1 MSENKENLTRD
12 VGRIS
17 SGTFLSRISGLI
29 RDIFLTHFLGA
40 TAIADSFGVAFVIPN
55 MLRGLFGEGSLA
67 AAFIPTYT
75 EIKETR
81 SREEAIAFA
90 ANLLSILVLILI
102 GLVLLGLL
110 LAPYIIR
117 IMAPGF
123 SKEVQELTIH
133 LTRILFPYLFL
144 IGLTSS
150 IIAILNAHKIFF
162 FPSLS
167 PLMLN
172 LGIIMPILFVSFFTH
187 TDIVYRAY
195 LFAGGVILGGVFQLF
210 VNIHLLKT
218 VGYKL
223 RFRINLKQRE
233 LKGVWNRMIPGI
245 ISLGI
250 REVNVVVDTLLASLL
265 ITGSVAAL
273 QYGNRLMQ
281 LPLGVFGVAIG
292 AALLPMFSRQTAHKK
307 ADELIHSIQEAF
319 QMIMII
325 MMPIIVLILV
335 VGKDA
340 ISLVYLH
347 GAFDQKAL
355 IMTYSALA
363 FYSIGLISHSSV
375 KIFASAFF
383 ALKNTKTP
391 MIIAGIAVV
400 CNIILN
406 LILMRLLQL
415 RGLALA
421 TSIAATLQATILF
434 FTLQIK
440 IGRISFRK
448 IGITF
453 IKVVVLSAIVGLAA
467 YYLNILSDH
476 YVPATRFYI
485 FIKLLIIFAASVM
498 IYLFGLKLLKVTDL
512 QKIKQSIFTKNK

>member
-1 MSENKENLTRD
+1 
-12 VGRIS
+12 
-17 SGTFLSRISGLI
+17 
-29 RDIFLTHFLGA
+29 
-40 TAIADSFGVAFVIPN
+40 
-55 MLRGLFGEGSLA
+55 
-67 AAFIPTYT
+67 
-75 EIKETR
+75 
-81 SREEAIAFA
+81 
-90 ANLLSILVLILI
+90 
-102 GLVLLGLL
+102 
-110 LAPYIIR
+110 
-117 IMAPGF
+117 
-123 SKEVQELTIH
+123 
-133 LTRILFPYLFL
+133 
-144 IGLTSS
+144 
-150 IIAILNAHKIFF
+150 
-162 FPSLS
+162 
-167 PLMLN
+167 
-172 LGIIMPILFVSFFTH
+172 
-187 TDIVYRAY
+187 
-195 LFAGGVILGGVFQLF
+195 
-210 VNIHLLKT
+210 
-218 VGYKL
+218 
-223 RFRINLKQRE
+223 
-233 LKGVWNRMIPGI
+233 
-245 ISLGI
+245 
-250 REVNVVVDTLLASLL
+250 
-265 ITGSVAAL
+265 
-273 QYGNRLMQ
+273 
-281 LPLGVFGVAIG
+281 VAIG

>member
-1 MSENKENLTRD
+1 MSRSKENLTRD
-12 VGRIS
+12 VGKIS
-17 SGTFLSRISGLI
+17 SGTFLSRISGLV
-29 RDIFLTHFLGA
+29 RDIFLTHFLGV

-81 SREEAIAFA
+81 SKEEAVAFA
-90 ANLLSILVLILI
+90 LNLLSILVLILI

-123 SKEVQELTIH
+123 SAEVQELTIH

-172 LGIIMPILFVSFFTH
+172 LGIILPILFVSFFTH

-195 LFAGGVILGGVFQLF
+195 LFSGGVILGGIFQLF
-210 VNIHLLKT
+210 VNVRLLKT
-218 VGYKL
+218 IGYTYK
-223 RFRINLKQRE
+223 FKINFKQKE

-245 ISLGI
+245 LSLGI

-292 AALLPMFSRQTAHKK
+292 AAVLPMFSRQTAHKK

-319 QMIMII
+319 QMIIII

-340 ISLVYLH
+340 ISLVFLH
-347 GAFDQKAL
+347 GAFDQQAL
-355 IMTYSALA
+355 IMTYSALT

-391 MIIAGIAVV
+391 MIIAGIAVI

-434 FTLQIK
+434 FTLQVK

-448 IGITF
+448 IGMTF
-453 IKVVVLSAIVGLAA
+453 IKVVVLSVIVGLVA
-467 YYLNILSDH
+467 YDLNMFSNIYLPTARV
-476 YVPATRFYI
+476 YV
-485 FIKLLIIFAASVM
+485 FIKLLIIFAVSMM
-498 IYLFGLKLLKVTDL
+498 IYLFGLKLYNVTDL
-512 QKIKQSIFTKNK
+512 KKIRQSIFKTK

>member
-1 MSENKENLTRD
+1 MSTSQENLAKD
-12 VGRIS
+12 VGKIS
-17 SGTFLSRISGLI
+17 SGTFLSRISGLV
-29 RDIFLTHFLGA
+29 RDIFLTHFLGT

-81 SREEAIAFA
+81 SKEEAIAFA
-90 ANLLSILVLILI
+90 VNLLSILLLVLI
-102 GLVLLGLL
+102 GLVMLGILFS
-110 LAPYIIR
+110 PYIIR

-123 SKEVQELTIH
+123 AESIQELTIK
-133 LTRILFPYLFL
+133 LTRLLFPYLFL

-172 LGIIMPILFVSFFTH
+172 LGIILPILFVSFFTQ

-195 LFAGGVILGGVFQLF
+195 LFAGGVLLGGIFQLL
-210 VNIHLLKT
+210 VNVRLLKSI
-218 VGYKL
+218 GYTL
-223 RFRINLKQRE
+223 RFRINFKQKE
-233 LKGVWNRMIPGI
+233 LKSVWKRMIPGI
-245 ISLGI
+245 IGLGI

-281 LPLGVFGVAIG
+281 LPLGVFGIAIG
-292 AALLPMFSRQTAHKK
+292 TAVLPMFSRHTAHKRT
-307 ADELIHSIQEAF
+307 DELIQSVQESF
-319 QMIMII
+319 QMIITI
-325 MMPIIVLILV
+325 MLPIIALILV
-335 VGKDA
+335 IGKDA
-340 ISLVYLH
+340 ISVVYLH
-347 GAFDQKAL
+347 GAFDHQAL

-363 FYSIGLISHSSV
+363 FYSLGLISHSAV

-383 ALKNTKTP
+383 AFKNTKTP
-391 MIIAGIAVV
+391 VIIAAIAVV

-406 LILMRLLQL
+406 LIFMKILQL

-421 TSIAATLQATILF
+421 TSIAATIQATILF
-434 FTLQIK
+434 ITLQCK
-440 IGRISFRK
+440 LGRISLKK
-448 IGITF
+448 ILITF
-453 IKVVVLSAIVGLAA
+453 LKVLALSIIIGYIAYLINVLVDPLFILGKLFTALKLILIF
-467 YYLNILSDH
+467 ILSM
-476 YVPATRFYI
+476 FIYI
-485 FIKLLIIFAASVM
+485 
-498 IYLFGLKLLKVTDL
+498 FGLKILKVTSFD
-512 QKIKQSIFTKNK
+512 KIVDALRRQ

>member
-1 MSENKENLTRD
+1 MNNPKENLTKD
-12 VGRIS
+12 VGKIS
-17 SGTFLSRISGLI
+17 SGTFLSRITGLI
-29 RDIFLTHFLGA
+29 RDIFLTHFLGT

-81 SREEAIAFA
+81 SKEEAMAFA
-90 ANLLSILVLILI
+90 VNLLSILILVLI
-102 GLVLLGLL
+102 GLVMLGILLS
-110 LAPYIIR
+110 PYIIR

-123 SKEVQELTIH
+123 AESVQEITIK

-162 FPSLS
+162 YPSLS

-172 LGIIMPILFVSFFTH
+172 LGIILPILFVSFFTQ

-195 LFAGGVILGGVFQLF
+195 LFAGGVLLGGIFQLF
-210 VNIHLLKT
+210 VNIRLLKT
-218 VGYKL
+218 IGYTF
-223 RFRINLKQRE
+223 RFRINFKQKE
-233 LKGVWNRMIPGI
+233 LKSVWNRMIPGI
-245 ISLGI
+245 IGLGI
-250 REVNVVVDTLLASLL
+250 REINVVVDTLLASLL

-281 LPLGVFGVAIG
+281 LPLGVFGIAIG
-292 AALLPMFSRQTAHKK
+292 TAVLPLFSRHTAHKRT
-307 ADELIHSIQEAF
+307 DELIQSVQEAF
-319 QMIMII
+319 QMIITI
-325 MMPIIVLILV
+325 MLPIIALILV
-335 VGKDA
+335 IGKDA
-340 ISLVYLH
+340 ISVVYLH
-347 GAFDQKAL
+347 GAFDEQAL

-363 FYSIGLISHSSV
+363 FYSIGLISHSAV

-391 MIIAGIAVV
+391 VIIAAIAVV

-406 LILMRLLQL
+406 LVLMRILQL

-421 TSIAATLQATILF
+421 TSIAATIQAIILF
-434 FTLQIK
+434 VTLQLK
-440 IGRISFRK
+440 VGRISLK
-448 IGITF
+448 KVAIT
-453 IKVVVLSAIVGLAA
+453 
-467 YYLNILSDH
+467 
-476 YVPATRFYI
+476 
-485 FIKLLIIFAASVM
+485 
-498 IYLFGLKLLKVTDL
+498 LLKVLILSLIIGLTAYAVQVFVDPL
-512 QKIKQSIFTKNK
+512 FMPGRLFTALKLIVIFIVSILIYVLGLKVLKVTSFKKIIESLRRRS

>member
-195 LFAGGVILGGVFQLF
+195 LFASGVILGGVFQLF